1 MLRLAFSALLLSAC
15 LGGTKALA
23 QQPAPAATPEQA
35 APQPTQSA
43 PAQAAPKADTP
54 PTSWIAAAA
63 YVDEAESNPVS
74 RSGGQQVAP
83 GFTAAPTHRVTTDYQ
98 GRPLKPF
105 KRVRRS
111 TPAAEAPAPAP
122 ATNTMGTP
130 TATPAPAPTPAP
142 KSGSD
147 W

>member
-23 QQPAPAATPEQA
+23 QQQPAPAATPAQA
-35 APQPTQSA
+35 APQSA
-43 PAQAAPKADTP
+43 QPASKTDTP
-54 PTSWIAAAA
+54 PSSWIAAAA
-63 YVDEAESNPVS
+63 YVDEAESDPVT

-111 TPAAEAPAPAP
+111 VPGAETPAPAPAP

-130 TATPAPAPTPAP
+130 TATPAPAPATPAP